1 MQKYKKLLLNI
12 FIFGLGGFGQKIL
25 SFFLIPLYTSFLTT
39 EDYGTVDLLINS
51 VQLFF
56 PILNLS
62 IHDALLSF
70 ALDKKNNPKEVCSIA
85 TRYDAVSIGIFLC
98 GTFLLRGTGIIRIS
112 NSYIGF
118 VCVLYV
124 INLWNLYFS
133 IVAKIYN
140 RIILLAISGFCNT
153 LLYLIMSIFM
163 LKYLLLG
170 IEGYM
175 IAYISGIILSTFILL
190 IGLYRENTLKKCYD
204 KTLSM
209 QMRKFSTPLIF
220 NQIAWWINNL
230 LDRYMLTWFVGAQ
243 LNGIYSVAYKL
254 PNLLSSCQWFV
265 LQAWSISAIEEHDDI
280 AVTDYY
286 SKVFSIYS
294 FILSTIAS
302 TLILF
307 NNMLSKIL
315 FKNDFYEA
323 RLYAPILILA
333 FIYSGYSYFF
343 GSIFSAEKESMKVM
357 KSTVLAAVTNIIL
370 NAVLIPAFSI
380 YGAAIA
386 TMISNLVMMIYR
398 IFVLHRRNSIK
409 LNIFRNVLVNILLMV
424 QIVICSQEKF
434 FLQICIMIA
443 ILFFNRD
450 LLHEVFLKGS
460 IFFRH
465 LRAKDSI

>member
-1 MQKYKKLLLNI
+1 MHKYKKLLLNT

-25 SFFLIPLYTSFLTT
+25 SFFLIPLYTSFLST

-85 TRYDAVSIGIFLC
+85 AKYDAVSIGIFLC
-98 GTFLLRGTGIIRIS
+98 GTLLLRCIGIIRIS

-124 INLWNLYFS
+124 INLWNLFFS

-140 RIILLAISGFCNT
+140 RIMLLAISGFCNT
-153 LLYLIMSIFM
+153 LLYLIMNIIM

-175 IAYISGIILSTFILL
+175 IAYTSGVIMSAFILI
-190 IGLYRENTLKKCYD
+190 IGLYRENILKKCYD
-204 KTLSM
+204 KSLSI
-209 QMRKFSTPLIF
+209 QMRRFSTPLIF

-243 LNGIYSVAYKL
+243 LNGIYSVAYKI

-265 LQAWSISAIEEHDDI
+265 LQAWSVSAIEEHDDI
-280 AVTDYY
+280 AVIDYY
-286 SKVFSIYS
+286 SKVFSIYC

-302 TLILF
+302 ALILF
-307 NNMLSKIL
+307 NNNLSKIL
-315 FKNDFYEA
+315 FKNNFYEA
-323 RLYAPILILA
+323 RLYAPILIMA
-333 FIYSGYSYFF
+333 FTYSGYSYFF

-357 KSTVLAAVTNIIL
+357 KNTILGAVTNIIL

-386 TMISNLVMMIYR
+386 TMISNLVMMVYR
-398 IFVLHRRNSIK
+398 IFVLYRRNSIK
-409 LNIFRNVLVNILLMV
+409 INIYRNLFVNILLMMQTV
-424 QIVICSQEKF
+424 FCRHDKF
-434 FLQICIMIA
+434 FLQICVMIA
-443 ILFFNRD
+443 IIISNHD
-450 LLHEVFLKGS
+450 LLHEVYVKGS
-460 IFFRH
+460 HFFRR
-465 LRAKDSI
+465 LR